1 MLTFNFLIMC
11 NFVRTIIPIG
21 QGAFYCEKFCIR
33 NKSLNVV
40 YDCGTLSS
48 KINLYTE
55 IDNLFAVGEQID
67 LLFVS
72 HFDSDHVNGIKYLCE
87 KHKVKKIVLPE
98 ITDNLWYLYALS
110 EYRDDYSI
118 SDFADFIDKNRNM
131 LIEVSPYNNEQNIEG
146 KEFFINNF
154 GQTKKIKSGDSIKC
168 NYLLKYWI
176 YIPINFSIAK
186 EKLKDL
192 KKAILS
198 RTKDKGISVIN
209 DLNSAGK
216 VAKVTKE
223 INQAFKDAKINL
235 NESSLVVYSGPNINL
250 FKRNPSIDY
259 PFRYHYIIRGY
270 NMCFYPCFEHYG
282 GRLACLFTG
291 DALMNKDRC
300 GSTVK
305 VIKDLKENIGLLQIP
320 HHGSTNNFSADVFEV
335 EFGIN
340 LCDIC
345 SFISYGVKNQFR
357 HPSSKVI
364 LDLFKHHNTFLG
376 VTEEKASQFYEV
388 IDIC

>member
-1 MLTFNFLIMC
+1 MC

-98 ITDNLWYLYALS
+98 ITDNLWYLYTLS
-110 EYRDDYSI
+110 TYKKDKSI
-118 SDFADFIDKNRNM
+118 ATFANFIDSHRNM
-131 LIEVSPYNNEQNIEG
+131 LIEVRPYNNEQDVEG
-146 KEFFINNF
+146 DEFFINDF
-154 GQTKKIKSGDSIKC
+154 GPTHKINSGDRLRSDNKSAH
-168 NYLLKYWI
+168 NPYFNWG

-186 EKLKDL
+186 EKLEDL

-198 RTKDKGISVIN
+198 RTKDKGINEIN
-209 DLNSAGK
+209 DLNNADK
-216 VAKVTKE
+216 VANVTKE
-223 INQAFKDAKINL
+223 INKAFKDAKINL
-235 NESSLVVYSGPNINL
+235 NESSLVVYSGPIKL
-250 FKRNPSIDY
+250 FKGRPYIYY
-259 PFRYHYIIRGY
+259 PLRYHYIIKGD
-270 NMCFYPCFEHYG
+270 NMCAYPYFMHCG

-300 GSTVK
+300 DSTIR
-305 VIKDLKENIGLLQIP
+305 VIKDLKEYIGVLQIP
-320 HHGSTNNFSADVFEV
+320 HHGSANNFSAKVFET
-335 EFGIN
+335 EFGIS
-340 LCDIC
+340 LCNIC
-345 SFISYGVKNQFR
+345 SFISYGIKNRFR

-364 LDLFKHHNTFLG
+364 LDLFQHHNTFLG
-376 VTEEKASQFYEV
+376 VTEEKESQFYEI
-388 IDIC
+388 IDID